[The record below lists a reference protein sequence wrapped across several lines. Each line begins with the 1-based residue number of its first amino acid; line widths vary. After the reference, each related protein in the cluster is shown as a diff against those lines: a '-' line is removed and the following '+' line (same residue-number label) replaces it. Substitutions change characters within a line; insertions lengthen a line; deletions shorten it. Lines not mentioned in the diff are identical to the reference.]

1 MVIVSDHEA
10 SIQFDDIEGGPSWSF
25 GVKDGMDDALG
36 LLKTKGVGGD
46 GDLPSDFVL
55 RHIDIQ
61 LGPGFHVSLLIWAS
75 RRSMKRSSSPTQSLI
90 RSIILSRDLRCLS
103 SL

>member
-1 MVIVSDHEA
+1 
-10 SIQFDDIEGGPSWSF
+10 
-25 GVKDGMDDALG
+25 MDDALG

-61 LGPGFHVSLLIWAS
+61 LVRPGFLFFGFAPWLLEFFIS
-75 RRSMKRSSSPTQSLI
+75 QEVFDCGSQFTTVHQ
-90 RSIILSRDLRCLS
+90 CLNS
-103 SL
+103 VDVLCCTETSAVGH